1 MPRPRFH
8 LRTLMIAVPVAGVIL
23 ALSIRAAAL
32 LGSGREALVL
42 VVLLSIAWV
51 PAVFVFLPPKVAGW
65 LFMLAISVSI
75 YQACARRPFLFFSDF
90 LADVCLRHRVC
101 RDESSASPRPR
112 SRPRHPAGGR
122 LACRSLAG
130 KLERD
135 GITRAL
141 QGEAPRL
148 RVVKLFPV

>member
-32 LGSGREALVL
+32 IGSGREALEL

-65 LFMLAISVSI
+65 LFMLAISASI
-75 YQACARRPFLFFSDF
+75 YQAAHGDLSSRLVTFWLTFAFGIGYVATKALHLPGRDRGRDTRPEADSH
-90 LADVCLRHRVC
+90 ADV
-101 RDESSASPRPR
+101 
-112 SRPRHPAGGR
+112 
-122 LACRSLAG
+122 
-130 KLERD
+130 
-135 GITRAL
+135 
-141 QGEAPRL
+141 
-148 RVVKLFPV
+148 